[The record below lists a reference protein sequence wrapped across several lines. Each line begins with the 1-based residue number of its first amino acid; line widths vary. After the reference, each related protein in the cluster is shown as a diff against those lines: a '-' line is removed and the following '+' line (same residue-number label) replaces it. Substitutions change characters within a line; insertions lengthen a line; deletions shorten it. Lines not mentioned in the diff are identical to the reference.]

1 MEKHMTRQQKHQL
14 KLQEKGWKR
23 VSVFLPPEYVAKAKA
38 AADAHGGLAEAI
50 RHWLDSEPTA
60 PGS

>member
-1 MEKHMTRQQKHQL
+1 MEKKLTPQQKWQ
-14 KLQEKGWKR
+14 QERQADGWKR

-38 AADAHGGLAEAI
+38 AADHHGGLAEAI
-50 RHWLDSEPTA
+50 RHWLDSEPKA